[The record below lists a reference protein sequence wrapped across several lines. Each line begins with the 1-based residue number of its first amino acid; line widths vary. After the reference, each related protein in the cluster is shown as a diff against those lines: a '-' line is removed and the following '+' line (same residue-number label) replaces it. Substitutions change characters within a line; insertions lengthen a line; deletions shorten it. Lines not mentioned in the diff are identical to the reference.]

1 MAYLG
6 RKGASAALTSSDIPD
21 GSISAVKVA
30 ADVATQAEI
39 DLKANLASP
48 TLVTPTIANMAN
60 CTFPST
66 HPDITIFRPDW
77 SSNINGTTE
86 TTAGAYQVWTNK
98 RASSTV
104 HVELTFHWSVYRDSG
119 AKTFRTFYAHLYYST
134 SSVAD
139 AATSSLGTEL
149 ARVTLGR
156 RLEGDNAADMNSYGT
171 ATIQGAFTSG
181 SAGTNYYIGV
191 THHSIESS
199 VISIFYGGGTGDAS
213 GSQLKVIEV

>member
-1 MAYLG
+1 MPDLIIKPTATSGNKLILKDQAG
-6 RKGASAALTSSDIPD
+6 GAVLTTADSGATAANVT
-21 GSISAVKVA
+21 
-30 ADVATQAEI
+30 
-39 DLKANLASP
+39 LAS
-48 TLVTPTIANMAN
+48 TT
-60 CTFPST
+60 TFPST

-104 HVELTFHWSVYRDSG
+104 HVQLTFHWAVYRDAGS
-119 AKTFRTFYAHLYYST
+119 KTFRTFYAHLYYST

-139 AATSSLGTEL
+139 GATSSLGTEL

-199 VISIFYGGGTGDAS
+199 VISVFWGGGTGDAS